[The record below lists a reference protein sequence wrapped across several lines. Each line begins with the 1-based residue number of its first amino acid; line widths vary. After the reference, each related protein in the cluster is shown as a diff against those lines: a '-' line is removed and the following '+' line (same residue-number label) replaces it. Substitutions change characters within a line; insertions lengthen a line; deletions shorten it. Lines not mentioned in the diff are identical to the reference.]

1 MADHP
6 EFFNYADK
14 IKEDK
19 MFREHEEWVHTTF
32 FGRLTHTVLN
42 WAKQSDFF
50 GAIADALSNQHDV
63 SPYSRTLSI
72 CLTLSIVVVGIVALY
87 AFGRIFQV
95 FIGEEIVIEQKV
107 IIETQVKLSDLLKEG
122 DDENDEDDGN
132 NNKNEITTKSGG
144 RRSKKLKDN

>member
-1 MADHP
+1 MP
-6 EFFNYADK
+6 F
-14 IKEDK
+14 
-19 MFREHEEWVHTTF
+19 
-32 FGRLTHTVLN
+32 
-42 WAKQSDFF
+42 
-50 GAIADALSNQHDV
+50 SNQHDV